1 MVELGVTL
9 KKILMF
15 RRRFLEF
22 VENRTQH
29 ILYLSV
35 AIYTL
40 VFSYLTIIKYFAFE
54 TYAGDLGIF
63 EQSLWSTLKYGLF
76 FYNTP
81 ELGVHFRIHFDPIL
95 YLILPVYSIYPSPLT
110 LLVLQSFFLSLG
122 AIPIFWLARD
132 ELEGK
137 KAGLVFAILYLLYPP
152 LQGVNW
158 YDFHPESLVPLLL
171 IAAFYYLKKE
181 KFTIYF
187 ILIILAMMCKEIVTL
202 IVVFIGI
209 YGIWLNRNKILQI
222 SILGLKGLLTDKSIV
237 ASLLTIAAGT
247 VWYIL
252 AGRIISSLST
262 SPYNPFKTWFY
273 LGGSITDILIS
284 VLTRPLY
291 ILQLAFTPFYS
302 KIFYLVVLLGPLAFL
317 SLLNP
322 PSLFISL
329 PWLAPSLL
337 SLNPNHYLPVG
348 TQYPALL
355 IPFIFVSAVY
365 GAKTITPWLGKLAT
379 NMLSKNSRAAKI
391 IKNRHIKKK
400 LLYVANRP
408 LTATISLLMICSIIF
423 FLSWSPLG
431 GLPEVTF
438 HDQVL
443 EMVVHTIPPYS
454 TVATQNEIFPH
465 MSHNLNAYPVY
476 HPILEYEYI
485 LVDKTSIFYYLPPIF
500 GQYGSPVPPVAYS
513 LVVPELIK
521 NGTYGILISID
532 GIMLLKRGY
541 TETPLIN
548 L

>member
-1 MVELGVTL
+1 MGVALG
-9 KKILMF
+9 KILRF
-15 RRRFLEF
+15 QRRFLEF
-22 VENRTQH
+22 VEQRAQH

-40 VFSYLTIIKYFAFE
+40 VFSYFTISKHFAFE

-95 YLILPVYSIYPSPLT
+95 YLILPVYSAYPSPLT

-132 ELEGK
+132 ELASK

-158 YDFHPESLVPLLL
+158 YDFHPESLVPLFL
-171 IAAFYYLKKE
+171 IAAFYYLKRE
-181 KFTIYF
+181 KITIYF
-187 ILIILAMMCKEIVTL
+187 ILIILAMMCKEIVAL
-202 IVVFIGI
+202 IIVFIGI
-209 YGIWLNRNKILQI
+209 YGIWINRNKILQI
-222 SILGLKGLLTDKSIV
+222 SVLSLKGLLTDKSIV

-247 VWYIL
+247 VWYIQ
-252 AGRIISSLST
+252 AGRIISSLSA
-262 SPYNPFKTWFY
+262 SSYNPFKTWFY

-302 KIFYLVVLLGPLAFL
+302 KVFYLVVLLGPLAFL

-322 PSLFISL
+322 PSLLISL

-365 GAKTITPWLGKLAT
+365 GAKTLTQWLGKLAT
-379 NMLSKNSRAAKI
+379 NMLSKNSKAAKI
-391 IKNRHIKKK
+391 VKKKYVRNK
-400 LLYVANRP
+400 LLYIANRP
-408 LTATISLLMICSIIF
+408 LAATITLLLICSITF
-423 FLSWSPLG
+423 FLSCSPLG
-431 GLPEVTF
+431 GPPQVTF

-443 EMVVHTIPPYS
+443 EMVIYTIPLYS

-476 HPILEYEYI
+476 HPIFEYDYI
-485 LVDKTSIFYYLPPIF
+485 LVDKTSITYYLPPIF
-500 GQYGSPVPPVAYS
+500 GQYGSPIPPVAFS
-513 LVVPELIK
+513 LVVPELVK
-521 NGTYGILISID
+521 NGSYGILISIN

-541 TETPLIN
+541 TGTPLIN
-548 L
+548 F